1 MRTWL
6 IAIIVLVVI
15 VAVAIGFSTMN
26 GGVAV
31 EAAPA
36 TRGPI
41 REFVDERGKTR
52 LPQEYNITMPF
63 DGRISPIDLIEGAS
77 VYKDQ
82 VVARVVPSDLD
93 LSVEA
98 AAAAVDRLKASIREN
113 DDASVEKT
121 GLKQSQSFVQ
131 SMDRTVDAAKAQV
144 DSGKAKLDYANSN
157 LERIR
162 KLYQTKTATQE
173 QLDKAEL
180 DQVQSG
186 VEYQQDLLLLRA
198 IEAMQAATA
207 LLPTGVQQYI
217 DRKGLTHDVL
227 KMQLAEADV
236 RLKQMERDR
245 IRGEIRS
252 PIEGT
257 VLERAISDE
266 RQVTAGTTLL
276 KIGRLEDLEIEAD
289 ILSQDVVNV
298 KEQDPVEITGPAIG
312 STPAHGTVKQ
322 IYPAGFTKVS
332 SLGVEQQRVKVIVAI
347 SPEDLAR
354 LRKERDL
361 GVDYRVRVR
370 VFTAEKGDAL
380 NVPRSALF
388 RGGDGRWQLFVIRDG
403 RARLQP
409 VETGLMNDEIAEIT
423 SGLKPDEQV
432 VLAPETSLRDG
443 VRVKPIERSR
453 GVTGGQPPD
462 GD

>member
-1 MRTWL
+1 MRTWSI
-6 IAIIVLVVI
+6 IAIVLVI
-15 VAVAIGFSTMN
+15 VAIGAIGLTSMN
-26 GGVAV
+26 GGVPV

-36 TRGPI
+36 HRASI

-63 DGRISPIDLIEGAS
+63 DGRISPIDLTEGTP

-98 AAAAVDRLKASIREN
+98 ASAAVDRLKASIREN

-121 GLKQSQSFVQ
+121 GLKQSQSFAQ
-131 SMDRTVDAAKAQV
+131 SMDRTVEAAKAQV

-157 LERIR
+157 LERAS
-162 KLYQTKTATQE
+162 KLFQTKTATQDQLE
-173 QLDKAEL
+173 QAEL
-180 DQVQSG
+180 NQVQAG

-227 KMQLAEADV
+227 KMQLAEAEV

-276 KIGRLEDLEIEAD
+276 RIGRLEDLEIEAD

-298 KEQDPVEITGPAIG
+298 KEQDPVELTGPAIG
-312 STPAHGTVKQ
+312 PVPAHGTVKR

-347 SPEDLAR
+347 KPDDLAR
-354 LRKERDL
+354 LRKDRDL

-370 VFTAEKGDAL
+370 VFTAQKDGAVV
-380 NVPRSALF
+380 VPRSALF
-388 RGGDGRWQLFVIRDG
+388 RGGDGKWQMFVIRDG
-403 RARLQP
+403 RAHLQP
-409 VETGLMNDEIAEIT
+409 VDTGLMNDETAEIT
-423 SGLKPDEQV
+423 SGVKEGEEV
-432 VLAPETSLRDG
+432 VLAPETSLHDG
-443 VRVKPIERSR
+443 TRVKPIERVRSAAN
-453 GVTGGQPPD
+453 QPPD

>member
-1 MRTWL
+1 MRTWM
-6 IAIIVLVVI
+6 IAIIALVI
-15 VAVAIGFSTMN
+15 IAALAIGLSSMY
-26 GGVAV
+26 GGVPV

-63 DGRISPIDLIEGAS
+63 DGRISPIDLVEGAS

-98 AAAAVDRLKASIREN
+98 ASAAVDRLKASIREN

-131 SMDRTVDAAKAQV
+131 SMDRTVEAAKAQV

-157 LERIR
+157 LERAR
-162 KLYQTKTATQE
+162 KMFQTKTATQDQLE
-173 QLDKAEL
+173 QAEL
-180 DQVQSG
+180 SQVQAG

-227 KMQLAEADV
+227 KMQLAEAEV

-245 IRGEIRS
+245 IRGEIRA

-257 VLERAISDE
+257 VLDRAISDE

-312 STPAHGTVKQ
+312 STPAHGTVKR

-332 SLGVEQQRVKVIVAI
+332 SLGVEQQRVKVIVGI
-347 SPEDLAR
+347 NPEDLAR
-354 LRKERDL
+354 LRKDRDL

-370 VFTAEKGDAL
+370 VITADKGDAL
-380 NVPRSALF
+380 TVPRSALF
-388 RGGDGRWQLFVIRDG
+388 RGGDGKWQLFVVRDG

-423 SGLKPDEQV
+423 AGPKADEQV

-443 VRVKPIERSR
+443 VRVKPIERPR
-453 GVTGGQPPD
+453 GVTGQPPD